1 MKLAA
6 FELVLRD
13 VLVPHRTKA
22 WSPPGGA
29 REPVVRSSLSGQQV
43 EEYSNNVLI
52 LS

>member
-1 MKLAA
+1 MKLVA
-6 FELVLRD
+6 FGLVLRD
-13 VLVPHRTKA
+13 TLVPHGTKA

-29 REPVVRSSLSGQQV
+29 REPVVRFSLSGQQV